1 MTVAAPAATRAARG
15 AVPSPRRQVSRHPG
29 WPVTVLLVP
38 YPLWWI
44 LGLGTLVVFLLA
56 VPMAVHL
63 WRLRP
68 LRVPPGFGLWLLF
81 LLWVVLST
89 TMLGVDPPGTLPGA
103 ATDRLISVGF
113 NLAGYV
119 VVAIALLYVGNLT
132 EQEFPR
138 ERLVRQLSGLFLVV
152 VGGGLLGT
160 FAPTFAVTSPVE
172 SLLPDAIARNQFV
185 QSLVHPA
192 AAQLH
197 EVLGY
202 TSGRPAAPFG
212 YTNTWG
218 MVLTLLLGFFAVRWL
233 RTPGLRRMVG
243 ILVLVLAM
251 VPVVESLNRG
261 VWLALGL
268 TVVFTAG
275 WLARSGRF
283 AGLAALTLGLVV
295 ATVLVLVSPLG
306 SVVQGRLDNP
316 HSDGVRAFT
325 ITRTLEATQHSPV
338 LGFGSSRRPLGSNN
352 SIAVGR
358 DENCQTCGNPPL
370 GSTGQLWLLLISQG
384 VVGTALYLG
393 FMVRTLWA
401 FRRDRS
407 PVAGASVLAI
417 GLPFLYMLLYNVL
430 IVPLLITFLA
440 IALLW
445 RNDQQRRSRAG
456 LPQVTGAAA
465 PTTGRTP

>member
-1 MTVAAPAATRAARG
+1 M
-15 AVPSPRRQVSRHPG
+15 
-29 WPVTVLLVP
+29 L

-44 LGLGTLVVFLLA
+44 LGLGTLVVFALA
-56 VPMAVHL
+56 VPMVVHL
-63 WRLRP
+63 WRRRP
-68 LRVPPGFGLWLLF
+68 LQAPPGFGLWLLF
-81 LLWVVLST
+81 LLWVALST
-89 TMLGVDPPGTLPGA
+89 TMLGVDPPGTLPGE
-103 ATDRLISVGF
+103 ATDRLISVAF
-113 NLAGYV
+113 NLAGYL
-119 VVAIALLYVGNLT
+119 VVAVALLYVGNLT
-132 EQEFPR
+132 EEEFPR
-138 ERLVRQLSGLFLVV
+138 ERLVRQLSWLFLVV

-160 FAPTFAVTSPVE
+160 FAPTFSVTSPVE
-172 SLLPDAIARNQFV
+172 VLLPDAIARNQFV

-233 RTPGLRRMVG
+233 RTPGPRRVVG
-243 ILVLVLAM
+243 LLVLVLAV

-268 TVVFTAG
+268 TVAFTAL

-283 AGLAALTLGLVV
+283 AGVAALALGLVV
-295 ATVLVLVSPLG
+295 AAVLVVASPLG
-306 SVVQGRLDNP
+306 TVVQGRIDNP

-325 ITRTLEATQHSPV
+325 ITGTLEATKHSPV

-358 DENCQTCGNPPL
+358 DENCPTCGNPPL

-384 VVGTALYLG
+384 VVGAALYLG
-393 FMVRTLWA
+393 FMLRTLWA
-401 FRRDRS
+401 FRHDRS
-407 PVAGASVLAI
+407 PLAGAAVLAI
-417 GLPFLYMLLYNVL
+417 GLPFLYMLLYNALV
-430 IVPLLITFLA
+430 IPLLITFLA

-445 RNDQQRRSRAG
+445 RNDRHRGSDTAAV
-456 LPQVTGAAA
+456 PPGAVAA
-465 PTTGRTP
+465 PGGAR